1 MHIHIFFLQ
10 YQYILTRGQVITMLK
25 NHLPE
30 DIVLVLRQ
38 IFTNNKNQKTNS
50 VQKTYFCI

>member
-1 MHIHIFFLQ
+1 
-10 YQYILTRGQVITMLK
+10 MLK